1 MCQFIAKAW
10 RNIAKFTGL
19 SRFIEFIIT
28 RVAFCLAH
36 PLAFFS
42 RSIRRTISLFLE
54 LLLVIILVI
63 FVLNLVFNAPVN
75 VAFRALDP
83 SSEAC
88 KASPGGW
95 DILARETI
103 GNNEWLAVDQ
113 GSTGQSKNEWEMRLH
128 CSIQTHAVPGY
139 QPTHVDGTPVGDKRT
154 LVYDLA
160 FLEFQEDG
168 NPYVLCTQDEYERNR
183 CDGATVDPS
192 GAGQA
197 PRRGQLEALIQRLGK
212 SEKNFVIVFVH
223 GWRHNSQIGDE
234 NVADLRVYTAYAARF
249 IADRC
254 EWGDTRFCGM
264 KATGVY
270 VGWRGSR
277 TDENRLQRVL
287 APLVRFACGGSTAL
301 VPPAAGKS
309 SCLAQSLA
317 EWVGTAIATITLFD
331 RKPVSEAI
339 GPAVYAALQTIE
351 LNIGLQH
358 AIREGD
364 LAPCEHDKLKD
375 CIATTDQDRRY
386 QARMIVFGHS
396 LGGNM
401 LATALQDEMVK
412 MVERHRPRRE
422 VPDSDLPGTAFHT
435 EPADFLPAP
444 IGNLVVLINPASEAA
459 KWTEIQRVVW
469 RQTEMSYADKGH
481 SADYAA
487 GNWYFRPEQ
496 RPVMISVTAARDWPP
511 GGLRPI
517 DCIKFQDRIAQAETT
532 GADTKD
538 LEKALREE
546 WGRRTR
552 SVDYDGRPMIF
563 FLHFDSTF
571 GQWLHQC
578 SVMLSGNRQVKPGAP
593 VLPTHRTEH
602 GSALSTM
609 QPRCSESFLS

>member
-1 MCQFIAKAW
+1 
-10 RNIAKFTGL
+10 
-19 SRFIEFIIT
+19 
-28 RVAFCLAH
+28 
-36 PLAFFS
+36 
-42 RSIRRTISLFLE
+42 
-54 LLLVIILVI
+54 
-63 FVLNLVFNAPVN
+63 
-75 VAFRALDP
+75 
-83 SSEAC
+83 
-88 KASPGGW
+88 
-95 DILARETI
+95 
-103 GNNEWLAVDQ
+103 
-113 GSTGQSKNEWEMRLH
+113 
-128 CSIQTHAVPGY
+128 
-139 QPTHVDGTPVGDKRT
+139 
-154 LVYDLA
+154 
-160 FLEFQEDG
+160 
-168 NPYVLCTQDEYERNR
+168 
-183 CDGATVDPS
+183 
-192 GAGQA
+192 
-197 PRRGQLEALIQRLGK
+197 
-212 SEKNFVIVFVH
+212 
-223 GWRHNSQIGDE
+223 
-234 NVADLRVYTAYAARF
+234 
-249 IADRC
+249 
-254 EWGDTRFCGM
+254 
-264 KATGVY
+264 
-270 VGWRGSR
+270 
-277 TDENRLQRVL
+277 
-287 APLVRFACGGSTAL
+287 
-301 VPPAAGKS
+301 
-309 SCLAQSLA
+309 
-317 EWVGTAIATITLFD
+317 
-331 RKPVSEAI
+331 
-339 GPAVYAALQTIE
+339 LQTIE